1 MELVLW
7 HQLRSRASSPYA
19 RPGSGV
25 STGGQRG
32 IRCAWSGIQQIV
44 HPAPTGLNQARPIE
58 KWAITLA
65 GASANVPQVAG
76 KTPRGSPA
84 PGSSQGSCV
93 ALTWQEELDMADRP
107 SGDMMDA
114 EMGPRRGPAGDSVE
128 GAPTVCHMTNEV
140 VRRISWHALDAEL
153 LVELT

>member
-1 MELVLW
+1 
-7 HQLRSRASSPYA
+7 
-19 RPGSGV
+19 
-25 STGGQRG
+25 
-32 IRCAWSGIQQIV
+32 
-44 HPAPTGLNQARPIE
+44 
-58 KWAITLA
+58 
-65 GASANVPQVAG
+65 
-76 KTPRGSPA
+76 
-84 PGSSQGSCV
+84 V

>member
-1 MELVLW
+1 
-7 HQLRSRASSPYA
+7 
-19 RPGSGV
+19 
-25 STGGQRG
+25 
-32 IRCAWSGIQQIV
+32 
-44 HPAPTGLNQARPIE
+44 
-58 KWAITLA
+58 
-65 GASANVPQVAG
+65 
-76 KTPRGSPA
+76 
-84 PGSSQGSCV
+84 
-93 ALTWQEELDMADRP
+93 MADRP